1 MTYSHAHTQ
10 LLVGALT
17 TMSQLATTRHRQ
29 QQELAAEELRA
40 SALAHMVDAFVTH
53 RVDVVKESFLA
64 ILNGYAEQAR
74 HFMAQQKDYADREIE
89 ATDPLKRIEL
99 RARVQKIDV
108 ELAIIRTDARL
119 LFDRMTEVITS
130 LGGST
135 TGFARGV
142 SQTLALPS
150 MSTGADW

>member
-1 MTYSHAHTQ
+1 MYSHAHTQ

-17 TMSQLATTRHRQ
+17 TMGQLAANRHRQ
-29 QQELAAEELRA
+29 QQELAAQELRA
-40 SALAHMVDAFVTH
+40 GALAHMVDAFVTR
-53 RVDVVKESFLA
+53 RVDAVKEGFLA

-89 ATDPLKRIEL
+89 ASDPLKRIEL

-108 ELAIIRTDARL
+108 ELAIIRADARL
-119 LFDRMTEVITS
+119 LFDRMTEVVGS

-135 TGFARGV
+135 TDFAHKV
-142 SQTLALPS
+142 SQPLALTS
-150 MSTGADW
+150 TSTGDSW